1 MTQFLLFILVI
12 GVGLFYAL
20 KYGNEAKRNIASFE
34 NNKEKNVRAQN
45 GMEPLDKMKQQ
56 THRKLR
62 LVMSSGF
69 DQDLN
74 TIAETATPEIIKR
87 TMKSIDWNI
96 FHIIQLEDENDNALH
111 VSGSLVEDGI
121 ASGFVT
127 DDDHLL
133 MVEPIESVDQMIE
146 ILLDFLEGE
155 DVWRNKYKYQ

>member
-34 NNKEKNVRAQN
+34 NNKEKQERAQN
-45 GMEPLDKMKQQ
+45 YMKPLDKIKQQ
-56 THRKLR
+56 TPRKLR

-69 DQDLN
+69 DQDLI
-74 TIAETATPEIIKR
+74 TIRETVTADIIIN
-87 TMKSIDWNI
+87 TMKSIDWNT
-96 FHIIQLEDENDNALH
+96 FHIVQLEDENDNALH

-121 ASGFVT
+121 ASWFVT
-127 DDDHLL
+127 NDDHLL
-133 MVEPIESVDQMIE
+133 MVEPIKSVDQMTE

-155 DVWRNKYKYQ
+155 DVWRNKYEYQ